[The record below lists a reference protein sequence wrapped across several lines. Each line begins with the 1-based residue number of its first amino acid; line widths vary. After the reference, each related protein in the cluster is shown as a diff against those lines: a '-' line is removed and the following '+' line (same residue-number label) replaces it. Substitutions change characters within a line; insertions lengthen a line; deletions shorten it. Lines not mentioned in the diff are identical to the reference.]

1 MTRTAS
7 TRPRSVSAHSVI
19 ESASSARAGILPR
32 PGCARQ
38 NGQVKK
44 TAVHFGAGNIG
55 RGFVAQFLHESGY
68 EVVFADVSDELIG
81 ALQAQSS
88 YKVHEIGDGARDHVV
103 DGYRALNSRTH
114 EADVVD
120 AIAGAEV
127 VTTAVGAR
135 ILQFVA
141 PVIAKG
147 LAARAADVKPLTVIA
162 CENAIGGTD
171 MLAAEVLKHAPE
183 LAERAIFAN
192 CAIDR
197 IVPEQEGGLDVTI
210 ESFFEWVV
218 DRTPFKGAEPEIA
231 GVTWVDDL
239 IPFIERKLFTVNTA
253 HAAAA
258 YHGHD
263 RGWVSIREALATPE
277 LQAEVR
283 AVLAETKVLL
293 MQKHG
298 FTDEEQQAY
307 IEKTL
312 KRISNPDLPDTCERV
327 GRGPL
332 RKLSRHE
339 RFVGPAAELVETG
352 HTAWDL
358 LNAMGAALR
367 FDVPEDAES
376 VELQALLASGVNG
389 GPSAT
394 EIAQNITGLAADHPL
409 LPHVTEVVQLRLD
422 R

>member
-1 MTRTAS
+1 MS
-7 TRPRSVSAHSVI
+7 
-19 ESASSARAGILPR
+19 
-32 PGCARQ
+32 
-38 NGQVKK
+38 K

-68 EVVFADVSDELIG
+68 QVIFADVSEELIG
-81 ALQAQSS
+81 ALQNQLS
-88 YKVHEIGDGARDHVV
+88 YQVIEVGEGAETKTVAN
-103 DGYRALNSRTH
+103 YSALNSKSQ
-114 EADVVD
+114 EAEVVA
-120 AIAGAEV
+120 AIAGADI

-141 PVIAKG
+141 PVIAQG
-147 LAARAADVKPLTVIA
+147 LAARTHRDPLIVIA

-171 MLAAEVLKHAPE
+171 ILATEVRKHFPADN
-183 LAERAIFAN
+183 AIFAN

-197 IVPEQEGGLDVTI
+197 IVPEQAGGLDVTI

-218 DRTPFKGAEPEIA
+218 DRTPFEGATPDIY

-239 IPFIERKLFTVNTA
+239 EPFIERKLFTVNTA

-258 YHGHD
+258 YHGID

-277 LQAEVR
+277 LQAEIR
-283 AVLAETKVLL
+283 AVLAETKELL
-293 MQKHG
+293 VAKHG
-298 FTDEEQQAY
+298 FDPEEQQAY

-312 KRISNPDLPDTCERV
+312 KRISNPALPDTCERV

-339 RFVGPAAELVETG
+339 RFIGPAAELAERGLEV
-352 HTAWDL
+352 WNL
-358 LNAMGAALR
+358 LNAVGAALR
-367 FDVPEDAES
+367 FDVEEDAES
-376 VELQALLASGVNG
+376 VELQALLSSG
-389 GPSAT
+389 AT
-394 EIAQNITGLAADHPL
+394 ADALAQTITGLEPSHPL
-409 LPHVTEVVQLRLD
+409 FAHVVEVIELRLA

>member
-1 MTRTAS
+1 MNQE
-7 TRPRSVSAHSVI
+7 RPA
-19 ESASSARAGILPR
+19 
-32 PGCARQ
+32 
-38 NGQVKK
+38 K

-68 EVVFADVSDELIG
+68 EVVFADVNQELIG
-81 ALQAQSS
+81 ALQAQPS
-88 YKVHEIGDGARDHVV
+88 YQVLEVGEGAQDHVV
-103 DGYRALNSRTH
+103 DGYRALNSATQEDEVIAAIA
-114 EADVVD
+114 EAD
-120 AIAGAEV
+120 V

-135 ILQFVA
+135 ILQYVA

-147 LAARAADVKPLTVIA
+147 LNARSAGRDRLTVIA

-171 MLAAEVLKHAPE
+171 ILAAEVRKHSPAHN
-183 LAERAIFAN
+183 AVFAN

-197 IVPEQEGGLDVTI
+197 IVPEQHGGLDVTI

-218 DRTPFKGAEPEIA
+218 DRTPFLGADGTGATPELF

-239 IPFIERKLFTVNTA
+239 EPFIERKLFTVNTA

-283 AVLAETKVLL
+283 AVLGETKQLL
-293 MQKHG
+293 MEKFG
-298 FTDEEQQAY
+298 FTDEQQQAY

-339 RFVGPAAELVETG
+339 RFIGPAAELVERG

-367 FDVPEDAES
+367 FDVPADAES
-376 VELQALLASGVNG
+376 VELQALLASGA
-389 GPSAT
+389 SAA
-394 EIAQNITGLAADHPL
+394 EIAATITGLEVDHPL
-409 LPHVTEVVQLRLD
+409 MPSLVEVVQLRLD

>member
-1 MTRTAS
+1 M
-7 TRPRSVSAHSVI
+7 
-19 ESASSARAGILPR
+19 
-32 PGCARQ
+32 
-38 NGQVKK
+38 K

-68 EVVFADVSDELIG
+68 EVVA
-81 ALQAQSS
+81 
-88 YKVHEIGDGARDHVV
+88 
-103 DGYRALNSRTH
+103 
-114 EADVVD
+114 
-120 AIAGAEV
+120 AIAAAEV

-135 ILQFVA
+135 ILQYVA

-147 LAARAADVKPLTVIA
+147 LNARDANAPRLTVIA
-162 CENAIGGTD
+162 CENEIGGTD
-171 MLAAEVLKHAPE
+171 ILAAEVRKHSPAHN
-183 LAERAIFAN
+183 AVFAN

-197 IVPEQEGGLDVTI
+197 IVPEQHGGLDVTI

-218 DRTPFKGAEPEIA
+218 DRTPFHGETPDLF

-239 IPFIERKLFTVNTA
+239 EPFIERKLFTVNTA

-283 AVLAETKVLL
+283 AVLGETKQLL
-293 MQKHG
+293 MEKFG
-298 FTDEEQQAY
+298 FTDEQQQAY

-312 KRISNPDLPDTCERV
+312 TRISNPDLPDTCERV

-339 RFVGPAAELVETG
+339 RFIGPAAELVERG

-367 FDVPEDAES
+367 FDVPADAES
-376 VELQALLASGVNG
+376 VELQALLASGA
-389 GPSAT
+389 PAA
-394 EIAQNITGLAADHPL
+394 EIAETITGLEPSHPL
-409 LPHVTEVVQLRLD
+409 FPSVVEVVQLRLD

>member
-1 MTRTAS
+1 MPSPTS
-7 TRPRSVSAHSVI
+7 
-19 ESASSARAGILPR
+19 E
-32 PGCARQ
+32 
-38 NGQVKK
+38 NGHVK

-55 RGFVAQFLHESGY
+55 RGFVAEFLHQSGY
-68 EVVFADVSDELIG
+68 QVVFADVNHELIG
-81 ALQAQSS
+81 ALQAQPS
-88 YKVHEIGDGARDHVV
+88 YQVHEIGEGARDHVV
-103 DGYRALNSRTH
+103 DSYRALNSATQ
-114 EADVVD
+114 EKELISAVASAD
-120 AIAGAEV
+120 I

-135 ILQFVA
+135 VLQYVA

-147 LAARAADVKPLTVIA
+147 LNARAAKRDHLAVIA

-171 MLAAEVLKHAPE
+171 ILAAEVRKHAP
-183 LAERAIFAN
+183 AHNAIFAN

-197 IVPEQEGGLDVTI
+197 IVPEQHGGLDVTI

-218 DRTPFKGAEPEIA
+218 DRTPFLKHADGGTTPDLF

-239 IPFIERKLFTVNTA
+239 EPFIERKLFTVNTA

-263 RGWVSIREALATPE
+263 RGWVSIREALATAE

-283 AVLAETKVLL
+283 AVLAETKQLL
-293 MQKHG
+293 TEKFG
-298 FTDEEQQAY
+298 FSDAEQQSY

-312 KRISNPDLPDTCERV
+312 KRISNPELPDTCERV
-327 GRGPL
+327 GRNPL

-339 RFVGPAAELVETG
+339 RFIGPAAELAERG
-352 HTAWDL
+352 HEVWNL
-358 LNAMGAALR
+358 LNAVGAALR

-376 VELQALLASGVNG
+376 VELQALLASG
-389 GPSAT
+389 AT
-394 EIAQNITGLAADHPL
+394 APEIAETLSGLTDDHPL
-409 LPHVTEVVQLRLD
+409 FPSLTEVVQLRLD

>member
-1 MTRTAS
+1 
-7 TRPRSVSAHSVI
+7 
-19 ESASSARAGILPR
+19 
-32 PGCARQ
+32 
-38 NGQVKK
+38 
-44 TAVHFGAGNIG
+44 VHFGAGNIG

-68 EVVFADVSDELIG
+68 EVVFADVSEELIG
-81 ALQAQSS
+81 ALQQQSS
-88 YKVHEIGDGARDHVV
+88 YQVIEVGDGAVTKVV
-103 DGYRALNSRTH
+103 DNYRAINSKTH
-114 EADVVD
+114 ESDVIAEIATADVL
-120 AIAGAEV
+120 
-127 VTTAVGAR
+127 TTAVGAR

-147 LAARAADVKPLTVIA
+147 LALRSPDAPPLVIIA

-171 MLAAEVLKHAPE
+171 ILATEVRKYNDADN
-183 LAERAIFAN
+183 AIFAN

-197 IVPEQEGGLDVTI
+197 IVPEQHGGLDVTI

-218 DRTPFKGAEPEIA
+218 DREPFGGKTPEIY

-239 IPFIERKLFTVNTA
+239 APFIERKLFTVNTA

-258 YHGHD
+258 YHGID

-283 AVLAETKVLL
+283 AVLQETKTLIVE
-293 MQKHG
+293 KHG
-298 FTDEEQQAY
+298 FSDEEQQAY

-312 KRISNPDLPDTCERV
+312 KRISNPALPDTCERV

-339 RFVGPAAELVETG
+339 RFIGPAAELVERG

-358 LNAMGAALR
+358 LNAVGAALR
-367 FDVPEDAES
+367 FDVAADAES
-376 VELQALLASGVNG
+376 VELQALLASGT
-389 GPSAT
+389 SAS
-394 EIAQNITGLAADHPL
+394 EIAATISGLETEHPL
-409 LPHVTEVVQLRLD
+409 FSYVVEVVQLRLD

>member
-1 MTRTAS
+1 M
-7 TRPRSVSAHSVI
+7 
-19 ESASSARAGILPR
+19 G
-32 PGCARQ
+32 
-38 NGQVKK
+38 K

-81 ALQAQSS
+81 ALQAQPS
-88 YKVHEIGDGARDHVV
+88 YRVIEVGEGAQDRVV
-103 DGYRALNSRTH
+103 DGYRAINSKTD
-114 EADVVD
+114 EDAVV
-120 AIAGAEV
+120 AEIANAEI

-141 PVIAKG
+141 PVIARG
-147 LAARAADVKPLTVIA
+147 LAARTNPAPLVVIA

-171 MLAAEVLKHAPE
+171 MLRAEVAKHADADA
-183 LAERAIFAN
+183 LERAIFAN

-197 IVPEQEGGLDVTI
+197 IVPEQAGGLDVTI

-218 DRTPFKGAEPEIA
+218 DRTPFITGAGGAGTVPELY

-239 IPFIERKLFTVNTA
+239 EPFIERKLFTVNTA

-258 YHGHD
+258 YHGID

-277 LQAEVR
+277 LQAEIR
-283 AVLAETKVLL
+283 AVLAETKELL
-293 MQKHG
+293 VAKHG
-298 FTDEEQQAY
+298 FDPAEQQAY

-312 KRISNPDLPDTCERV
+312 TRISNPHLPDTCERV
-327 GRGPL
+327 GRNPL

-339 RFVGPAAELVETG
+339 RFIGPAAELAERGLEV
-352 HTAWDL
+352 WNL
-358 LNAMGAALR
+358 LNAVGAALR
-367 FDVPEDAES
+367 FDVESDAES
-376 VELQALLASGVNG
+376 VELQALLAG
-389 GPSAT
+389 GGRPGAIV
-394 EIAQNITGLAADHPL
+394 EAVTGLEPSHPL
-409 LPHVTEVVQLRLD
+409 FEHVIEVVELRLA

>member
-1 MTRTAS
+1 M
-7 TRPRSVSAHSVI
+7 
-19 ESASSARAGILPR
+19 AG
-32 PGCARQ
+32 
-38 NGQVKK
+38 

-81 ALQAQSS
+81 ALQAQPS
-88 YKVHEIGDGARDHVV
+88 YRVVEVGEGAREHVV
-103 DGYRALNSRTH
+103 DGYRAINSRTH
-114 EADVVD
+114 EADVVA
-120 AIAGAEV
+120 AIAAADI

-141 PVIAKG
+141 PVIAQG
-147 LAARAADVKPLTVIA
+147 LAARTRPEPLVVIA

-171 MLAAEVLKHAPE
+171 L
-183 LAERAIFAN
+183 LAEQVRKYDAADNAVFAN

-197 IVPEQEGGLDVTI
+197 IVPEQHGGLDVTI
-210 ESFFEWVV
+210 EAFWEWAV
-218 DRTPFKGAEPEIA
+218 DRTPFAGAEPPIT

-239 IPFIERKLFTVNTA
+239 TPFIERKLFTVNTA

-258 YHGHD
+258 YHGID
-263 RGWVSIREALATPE
+263 RGWVSVREALATPE

-283 AVLAETKVLL
+283 AVLAETKALL
-293 MQKHG
+293 VAKHG
-298 FTDEEQQAY
+298 FSPDEQQSY

-312 KRISNPDLPDTCERV
+312 QRISNPALPDTCERV

-339 RFVGPAAELVETG
+339 RFIGPAAELAERGGEV
-352 HTAWDL
+352 WNL
-358 LNAMGAALR
+358 LNAVGAALR
-367 FDVPEDAES
+367 FDVEADAES
-376 VELQALLASGVNG
+376 VELQAMLDGSTPAEALVQTVTGVE
-389 GPSAT
+389 PA
-394 EIAQNITGLAADHPL
+394 HPL
-409 LPHVTEVVQLRLD
+409 FPHLVEVFQLRLA

>member
-1 MTRTAS
+1 VTT
-7 TRPRSVSAHSVI
+7 
-19 ESASSARAGILPR
+19 
-32 PGCARQ
+32 
-38 NGQVKK
+38 

-55 RGFVAQFLHESGY
+55 RGFVAQFLHASGY

-81 ALQAQSS
+81 ALQAQPS
-88 YKVHEIGDGARDHVV
+88 YQVIEVGEDAKTHVV
-103 DGYRALNSRTH
+103 DGYRAINSRTN
-114 EADVVD
+114 EDDVVA
-120 AIAGAEV
+120 AIARAEV

-147 LAARAADVKPLTVIA
+147 LAARPADAAPLAVIA

-171 MLAAEVLKHAPE
+171 ILAAEVAKHGSTDG
-183 LAERAIFAN
+183 AIFAN

-197 IVPEQEGGLDVTI
+197 IVPEQHGGLDVTI

-218 DRTPFKGAEPEIA
+218 DRTPFGGATPDIF

-239 IPFIERKLFTVNTA
+239 EPFIERKLFTVNTA

-258 YHGHD
+258 YHGID

-283 AVLAETKVLL
+283 AVLAETKTLI
-293 MQKHG
+293 MEKHG

-312 KRISNPDLPDTCERV
+312 KRISNPALPDTCERV

-339 RFVGPAAELVETG
+339 RFVGPAAELLERG

-367 FDVPEDAES
+367 FDVPADAES
-376 VELQALLASGVNG
+376 VELQALLRSGA
-389 GPSAT
+389 PAT
-394 EIAQNITGLAADHPL
+394 EIAEQISGLEPQHPL
-409 LPHVTEVVQLRLD
+409 FPFLVEVVELRLS

>member
-1 MTRTAS
+1 MA
-7 TRPRSVSAHSVI
+7 
-19 ESASSARAGILPR
+19 
-32 PGCARQ
+32 
-38 NGQVKK
+38 K

-81 ALQAQSS
+81 ALQAKPS
-88 YKVHEIGDGARDHVV
+88 YHVIEVGEGAQTRVV
-103 DGYRALNSRTH
+103 DNYRALNSRTH
-114 EADVVD
+114 EAEV
-120 AIAGAEV
+120 IAAV
-127 VTTAVGAR
+127 AAADIVTTAVGAR

-147 LAARAADVKPLTVIA
+147 LIARTNPQPLAIIA

-171 MLAAEVLKHAPE
+171 ILAAEVRRHAP
-183 LAERAIFAN
+183 AHNAIFAN

-197 IVPEQEGGLDVTI
+197 IVPEQAGGLDVTI

-218 DRTPFKGAEPEIA
+218 DSTPFKGTTPDIY

-239 IPFIERKLFTVNTA
+239 EPFIERKLFTVNTA

-258 YHGHD
+258 YHGID
-263 RGWVSIREALATPE
+263 RGFVSIREALATPE
-277 LQAEVR
+277 LQAEIR
-283 AVLAETKVLL
+283 AVLAETKELL
-293 MQKHG
+293 VAKHG
-298 FTDEEQQAY
+298 FDPDEQQAY

-327 GRGPL
+327 GRNPL

-339 RFVGPAAELVETG
+339 RFIGPAAELAERGLET
-352 HTAWDL
+352 WNL
-358 LNAMGAALR
+358 LNAVGAALR
-367 FDVPEDAES
+367 FDVEGDAES
-376 VELQALLASGVNG
+376 IELQAMLSSGTAVDALAQ
-389 GPSAT
+389 T
-394 EIAQNITGLAADHPL
+394 ITGLEPSHPL
-409 LPHVTEVVQLRLD
+409 FPGVLEVIELRLS

>member
-1 MTRTAS
+1 MA
-7 TRPRSVSAHSVI
+7 
-19 ESASSARAGILPR
+19 
-32 PGCARQ
+32 
-38 NGQVKK
+38 K

-88 YKVHEIGDGARDHVV
+88 YHVIEVGEGAQTRVV
-103 DGYRALNSRTH
+103 DNYRALNSRTQ
-114 EADVVD
+114 EAEVVA
-120 AIAGAEV
+120 AIAAADI

-147 LAARAADVKPLTVIA
+147 LNERTLDEPLTVIA

-171 MLAAEVLKHAPE
+171 ILAAEVRKHAP
-183 LAERAIFAN
+183 AHNAVFAN

-197 IVPEQEGGLDVTI
+197 IVPEQSGGLDVTI

-218 DRTPFKGAEPEIA
+218 DRTPFKGTTPEIY

-239 IPFIERKLFTVNTA
+239 EPFIERKLFTVNTA

-258 YHGHD
+258 YHGID

-277 LQAEVR
+277 LQAEIR
-283 AVLAETKVLL
+283 AVLAETKQLL
-293 MQKHG
+293 VAKHG
-298 FTDEEQQAY
+298 FDPQEQQGY

-339 RFVGPAAELVETG
+339 RFIGPASELAERGLES
-352 HTAWDL
+352 WNL
-358 LNAMGAALR
+358 LNAVGAALR
-367 FDVPEDAES
+367 FDVEADAES
-376 VELQALLASGVNG
+376 VELQAMLASGTA
-389 GPSAT
+389 PDALAET
-394 EIAQNITGLAADHPL
+394 ITGLEPSHPL
-409 LPHVTEVVQLRLD
+409 FPGVVEVIELRLA

>member
-1 MTRTAS
+1 MA
-7 TRPRSVSAHSVI
+7 
-19 ESASSARAGILPR
+19 
-32 PGCARQ
+32 
-38 NGQVKK
+38 K

-68 EVVFADVSDELIG
+68 QVVFADVSDELIG
-81 ALQAQSS
+81 ALQAQPS
-88 YKVHEIGDGARDHVV
+88 YHVIEVGEGAQTRVV
-103 DGYRALNSRTH
+103 DNYRALNSRTH
-114 EADVVD
+114 EDEVVA
-120 AIAGAEV
+120 AIAAADI

-147 LAARAADVKPLTVIA
+147 LIARTNPQPLAIIA

-171 MLAAEVLKHAPE
+171 ILAAEVRKHAP
-183 LAERAIFAN
+183 AHNAIFAN

-197 IVPEQEGGLDVTI
+197 IVPEQSGGLDVTI

-218 DRTPFKGAEPEIA
+218 DSTPFHGTTPDIY

-239 IPFIERKLFTVNTA
+239 EPFIERKLFTVNTA

-258 YHGHD
+258 YHGID
-263 RGWVSIREALATPE
+263 RGFVSIREALATPE
-277 LQAEVR
+277 LQAEIR
-283 AVLAETKVLL
+283 AVLAETKELL
-293 MQKHG
+293 VAKHG
-298 FTDEEQQAY
+298 FDPDEQQAY

-327 GRGPL
+327 GRNPL

-339 RFVGPAAELVETG
+339 RFIGPAAELAERGLET
-352 HTAWDL
+352 WNL
-358 LNAMGAALR
+358 LNAVGAALR
-367 FDVPEDAES
+367 FDVEGDAES
-376 VELQALLASGVNG
+376 IELQAMLSSGTAVDALAETITALE
-389 GPSAT
+389 PS
-394 EIAQNITGLAADHPL
+394 HPL
-409 LPHVTEVVQLRLD
+409 FPGVVEVIELRLA